1 MATDKHNAQ
10 DPVRDFLAESDKL
23 IKQTDK
29 NLKKI
34 DAMRKEIGLKAGA
47 SQELLSGIGPEQEQR
62 QQAQKELQN
71 FLKDNEMELAAAPEK
86 KQKKKRKKLN
96 NAMRKNLR
104 I

>member
-1 MATDKHNAQ
+1 MATDKQNAQ

-23 IKQTDK
+23 IKLTDK

-47 SQELLSGIGPEQEQR
+47 SQELLSGIGPEQEQH
-62 QQAQKELQN
+62 QLAHKELQR
-71 FLKDNEMELAAAPEK
+71 FLKENELELVAAPEK
-86 KQKKKRKKLN
+86 KQKKRKKLN